1 MNAHT
6 RFPTTVRPPDAKM
19 LKSGYNNR
27 KLGGRVNVGPHK
39 GAVLYSLS
47 MEERAS
53 CPEECL
59 VWDTCMVPD
68 TLVLMGDASWK
79 RLGDLTPGEE
89 IVGFDEDA
97 IEGHR
102 KYRRAYVQAVDR
114 SSAPVYEVETSKGSV
129 VCTAD
134 HLWLARRNRKGYVW
148 VRTEDLMRFAP
159 QRKGGVDLAFCAQP
173 WTPDLSY
180 DSGRLRGFMEG
191 EGTLCLH
198 DNGGHPKAR
207 VSWAQKNGPLAEE
220 MLAVGARL
228 GFEFKRRSVRSG
240 VGGANMLLAELQGGV
255 REVAR
260 FMGTIR
266 PSRLMDKASDLWEGN
281 SIRGRGSEPAK
292 LISVIS
298 RGIKPIVL
306 ISTSTKTLIGNGF
319 LVHNCYGNNM
329 PFAHRYDHTHPDF
342 FKQLY
347 GAVQRLCA
355 SHKKVLLR
363 LHVLGDF
370 FSVEYVRFWYAI
382 LEEFPELHLFGYTA
396 HPVTSAI
403 GKEIHN
409 MTLHYGWHRV
419 AIRFSGHAG
428 PRGAVVNSTEGVT
441 CPEQTGH
448 VPSCAECG
456 ACWNGEDLINFL
468 EH

>member
-1 MNAHT
+1 MNART

-59 VWDTCMVPD
+59 VWDV
-68 TLVLMGDASWK
+68 
-79 RLGDLTPGEE
+79 
-89 IVGFDEDA
+89 
-97 IEGHR
+97 
-102 KYRRAYVQAVDR
+102 
-114 SSAPVYEVETSKGSV
+114 
-129 VCTAD
+129 
-134 HLWLARRNRKGYVW
+134 
-148 VRTEDLMRFAP
+148 
-159 QRKGGVDLAFCAQP
+159 
-173 WTPDLSY
+173 
-180 DSGRLRGFMEG
+180 
-191 EGTLCLH
+191 
-198 DNGGHPKAR
+198 
-207 VSWAQKNGPLAEE
+207 
-220 MLAVGARL
+220 
-228 GFEFKRRSVRSG
+228 
-240 VGGANMLLAELQGGV
+240 
-255 REVAR
+255 
-260 FMGTIR
+260 
-266 PSRLMDKASDLWEGN
+266 
-281 SIRGRGSEPAK
+281 
-292 LISVIS
+292 
-298 RGIKPIVL
+298 
-306 ISTSTKTLIGNGF
+306 
-319 LVHNCYGNNM
+319 CYGNNM

-428 PRGAVVNSTEGVT
+428 PRGAVVNSSEGVT